1 MDKNERSVGRQGWH
15 HIQQLEL
22 HGGPGESFDAVNT
35 RGVYERLLWMF
46 RAEPSNVDARRA
58 AGRSAGSELQRV
70 EPAARFVELI
80 TKAGSCFFV
89 VGREVS

>member
-1 MDKNERSVGRQGWH
+1 MDKNQRSVGWQAWH
-15 HIQQLEL
+15 LIQQLEL
-22 HGGPGESFDAVNT
+22 HGGPGESFDTMNT
-35 RGVYERLLWMF
+35 GGVHKRLLWRF
-46 RAEPSNVDARRA
+46 RAEPSDIDAERT

-70 EPAARFVELI
+70 EPAARSVDLI